1 MGVTSLARSKR
12 SFSPRTRLTGGVV
25 LSLVALYLILRF
37 SLPGHLPLGIIVQ
50 GLVLGALSGL
60 VAIGLVLIYRSARI
74 VNFAQGQMGA
84 LGVSAAIIAVTAY
97 HVNFFL
103 SLVIGVAVSLVIG
116 FLVDALI
123 YWRFKDSPRLIVTV
137 VTIGLAEILGAAA
150 IVAPEPFHLSALTNF
165 RTPFTTSFTIAPLT
179 FNGNYIFAMIVVAA
193 IVVGLWFFLSRT
205 DTGAAIRAAADSSE
219 RALLLGI
226 PVRRLSRIAWMV
238 AAALSGIGLMLQAP
252 IVGASVGSAIAGPSS
267 LIAPLAAAVF
277 AGMDSLPV
285 AFGASLVIGVFEQ
298 AVFWSYPHSSW
309 VNFGLFVLILIGLVV
324 QPYLVRSGRSR
335 VDDSGLGDYVAVR
348 EVRPLPKAWA
358 SMKEVRIGKP
368 VLIGL
373 VLIAALFGPLALSA
387 SNVTLLSVI
396 VIYGLIGISLV
407 VLTGWAG
414 QISLGQFA
422 FVGVGAAATGALL
435 VHAHVELLLALVVSA
450 VVGSL
455 LALVV
460 GIPALRVRGLYLAV
474 TTLAFA
480 SMTSTW
486 LLSASNFPVLNPQ
499 DVHRPLLLG
508 RFNLSDPVTFYELCL
523 LILIGIYVLAR
534 NLRKTR
540 TGRAIVAIRDNA
552 RGAASYSISPLRAK
566 LVAFAF
572 AGAIAGIAGGL
583 YVVQLRGVGYAGF
596 PSEQSVV
603 VFTMVVI
610 GGLGSLPGAIAGAAF
625 VEGLTYF
632 APGAWQLLGTGA
644 GLVVILMLL
653 PEGLGGLIYWARD
666 KIVRWLA
673 TREHLQDREN
683 WLERDEDLSIDIQ
696 PGQEGAL
703 QRAALRMEALE
714 GLESV
719 RSQDTFEDSDANSAK
734 QAVLACR
741 GIDAGYGSLQIL
753 FDVDLS
759 IRQGEVLALLG
770 TNGAGKSTVLKVLSG
785 ILPARNGRVY
795 LTGEDIT
802 NLDPVE
808 RVKRGLVT
816 VPGGR
821 GVFPSLTVEENIR
834 LASWLTRKSDP
845 AFVQSA
851 QERVYQLFPGLL
863 QRRTTK
869 AGELSG
875 GEQQM
880 LTLAQALLCK
890 PKILLIDELSLG
902 LSPVVVD
909 QLLNVVRSLASVG
922 MTVVVVEQSVNVAS
936 ALAHRAIFM
945 ERGRVRFSGPTPTL
959 EQQPQLLRSVFLRAA
974 TRARKKATQP
984 DQDAI
989 ANALAGLGGP
999 SSVGNGSLAMGFPS
1013 PLAGS
1018 NGGSHPGV
1026 LGGNGHGLNGGFG
1039 PVPPGGAGP
1048 FALSPTGPSPTSGLQ
1063 APGLPTSGLQA
1074 PGLGPLGQN
1083 GFTEGPRGL
1092 SVALDVP
1099 AFSVTG
1105 VSRHFGGVAALTG
1118 VDMAVYQGEIL
1129 GIIGANGAGKT
1140 TLFDVCS
1147 GFLRADTGR
1156 IFLRGRNIT
1165 EMSANERAALGLGRV
1180 FQDCRLF
1187 PSMTVTEALATA
1199 FERFVPVRD
1208 PLAEALDLQDVRRSE
1223 REIKEKVQQMLEEMG
1238 LVAWRNSFVSE
1249 LSMGTKRVLEL
1260 ACVLAHDPHVVL
1272 LDEPASSIAQRESE
1286 ALGELLL
1293 GIRDQTNAA
1302 FMIIEHDV
1310 PLVASIS
1317 DRMICMHLGRVISQG
1332 YVEDVLNDPA
1342 VIAAYLGTNKE
1353 AIMRSEGVPEEVGV

>member
-1 MGVTSLARSKR
+1 MGVTSVARGKR
-12 SFSPRTRLTGGVV
+12 NLSPRTRVTGGVV

-37 SLPGHLPLGIIVQ
+37 SLPGHLPLGVIIQ

-103 SLVIGVAVSLVIG
+103 SLIIGVIVSLVIG

-123 YWRFKDSPRLIVTV
+123 SWRFKDSPRLIVTV

-165 RTPFTTSFTIAPLT
+165 TTPFKTTFTIAPLT

-309 VNFGLFVLILIGLVV
+309 VNFGLFVLILLGLVV

-368 VLIGL
+368 ALIGL
-373 VLIAALFGPLALSA
+373 VLVAAVFGPLALSA

-396 VIYGLIGISLV
+396 VIYGMIGISLV

-450 VVGSL
+450 IVGSA
-455 LALVV
+455 LALIV

-486 LLSASNFPVLNPQ
+486 LLSASNFPILNPQ
-499 DVHRPLLLG
+499 DVPRPLLLG

-540 TGRAIVAIRDNA
+540 TGRAIVAVRDNT
-552 RGAASYSISPLRAK
+552 RGAASYSISPLKAK

-666 KIVRWLA
+666 KLVRWLA
-673 TREHLQDREN
+673 TRANLQDRES
-683 WLERDEDLSIDIQ
+683 WLERDEDVSAPVQ
-696 PGQEGAL
+696 PGQEDAL

-714 GLESV
+714 SLEKVNSND
-719 RSQDTFEDSDANSAK
+719 RLDDSEGTGAK

-741 GIDAGYGSLQIL
+741 GIDAGYGQVQIL
-753 FDVDLS
+753 FGVDLS

-785 ILPARNGRVY
+785 ILPARRGQVY

-851 QERVYQLFPGLL
+851 QERVYQLFPSLL

-974 TRARKKATQP
+974 TLSRRKATQP
-984 DQDAI
+984 NQDVL
-989 ANALAGLGGP
+989 ANALAGLGAP
-999 SSVGNGSLAMGFPS
+999 SLGGNGLSGVNFSS
-1013 PLAGS
+1013 PPPGP
-1018 NGGSHPGV
+1018 NGGYPLSGATA
-1026 LGGNGHGLNGGFG
+1026 GNGHGLGGSPG
-1039 PVPPGGAGP
+1039 SMPGGWGGSAAG
-1048 FALSPTGPSPTSGLQ
+1048 SPTGFPL
-1063 APGLPTSGLQA
+1063 APGLQPT
-1074 PGLGPLGQN
+1074 GQN

-1099 AFSVTG
+1099 AFSVMG
-1105 VSRHFGGVAALTG
+1105 VSRRFGGVAALTG
-1118 VDMAVYQGEIL
+1118 VDLSVYQGEIL

-1165 EMSANERAALGLGRV
+1165 EMSPNERAALGLGRV

-1187 PSMTVTEALATA
+1187 PSMTVSEALATA

-1223 REIKEKVQQMLEEMG
+1223 QEIKEKVEQMLEEMG

-1342 VIAAYLGTNKE
+1342 VVAAYLGTNKE